1 MGHILI
7 VEDDPM
13 LRELIAEILEA
24 SFDCRIDSATDAFEA
39 FALATK
45 HRYQLIITDYEMPY
59 VDGLTFV
66 RALREKP
73 ATLNCNTQVIILS
86 GHSKPDTRF
95 YQMSAVHFI
104 SKPPRLDRFVQ
115 LVQGLMGKEE
125 YPCQLG

>member
-24 SFDCRIDSATDAFEA
+24 SFDCRIDLATDAFEA
-39 FALATK
+39 YALATK
-45 HRYQLIITDYEMPY
+45 IHFDLIISDYEMPY

-66 RALREKP
+66 HALREKP
-73 ATLNCNTQVIILS
+73 ATLNCNTHVIILS
-86 GHSKPDTRF
+86 GHSKPDPRF
-95 YQMSAVHFI
+95 YQMNAVHFI
-104 SKPPRLDRFVQ
+104 SKPPRLDRFIQ
-115 LVQGLMGKEE
+115 LVKGLLDKEE